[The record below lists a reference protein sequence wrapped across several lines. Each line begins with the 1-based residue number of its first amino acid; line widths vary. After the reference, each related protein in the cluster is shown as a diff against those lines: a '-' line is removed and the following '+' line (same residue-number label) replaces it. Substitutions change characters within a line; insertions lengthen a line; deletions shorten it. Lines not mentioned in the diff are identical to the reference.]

1 MANNK
6 KITFEGVDNGVFTL
20 MDKYRQTA
28 EKTYQELLRD
38 AKALNIASSDQIKLI
53 QSRVK
58 ELEKENRL
66 RLEATKLEL
75 SGQYARLSQNA
86 TPNQRRALLD
96 DMRGRISEAGSEFRQ
111 ENMMLSVLKEILD
124 EMKTAEANN
133 KKNAEDEKKQR
144 QEQISQINDQWET
157 RKSLWEQE
165 LSEDPEG
172 VRKNIRSKR
181 ITWFERAFMG
191 KRGDFEG
198 SEYDQEKL
206 TYQRNRQG
214 EKEKEPESFF
224 GALLKMEIL
233 KSILRSAQGMVG
245 AMSNAQSGDQLLNQ
259 MVGEIPFIGPFLS
272 MPRTR
277 MIDEQFKAQVPLN
290 KLMARTGNSSNMFSV
305 ENAGFSISET
315 MPIAEQVAL
324 AKGSGKNNEKDT
336 INSILLERAFAI
348 DRGVLNQMFSSNRL
362 TNNPNNI
369 VQTVALLMNQ
379 IPSLRAD
386 RTQLQEILT
395 LQNTLIEQQSQIVER
410 VNPESTAQVIAA
422 FRDVGGSFSDTR
434 ANSRIAS
441 INNALSNPSNDFQ
454 KARNFGVLS
463 KLNPGG
469 NYFNMLEMQEQGINQ
484 PGFLSET
491 LKQLEKEFGGGP
503 AFMLAVKQRLGLS
516 ATSTRQLVG
525 AYQKN
530 RSMFD
535 NITGTSS
542 SALKDLG
549 IDLSSEAGGLTSE
562 RERETAM
569 ISDAFVKGAVPG
581 LRMAGKLMAEDFVE
595 ALKNTKVDIGP
606 FNLGFGWAGSMLEKL
621 VPNGQ

>member
-1 MANNK
+1 MATNK
-6 KITFEGVDNGVFTL
+6 KISFEGVDNGVFTL

-38 AKALNIASSDQIKLI
+38 AKALNLASSDQIKLI
-53 QSRVK
+53 QARVK

-75 SGQYARLSQNA
+75 SGQFARLAPTA

-111 ENMMLSVLKEILD
+111 ENMMLSVLKDILD
-124 EMKTAEANN
+124 EMRKSEAEN

-144 QEQISQINDQWET
+144 QEQIDQINDQWET
-157 RKSLWEQE
+157 RRSLWEQE

-172 VRKNIRSKR
+172 VRRNIRSKR
-181 ITWFERAFMG
+181 VTWFERAFMG

-206 TYQRNRQG
+206 TYQRNRQREREG
-214 EKEKEPESFF
+214 EPESMF

-233 KSILRSAQGMVG
+233 KATLRSANNVVG
-245 AMSNAQSGDQLLNQ
+245 AFSNAQSGDQLLNQ
-259 MVGEIPFIGPFLS
+259 MVGEIPFIGGLLS

-290 KLMARTGNSSNMFSV
+290 KLMARTGRNANMFSV
-305 ENAGFSISET
+305 DNAGFSISET
-315 MPIAEQVAL
+315 LPLAEQIAV
-324 AKGSGKNNEKDT
+324 AKGSGKDNQKDT

-348 DRGVLNQMFSSNRL
+348 DRGTLNQMFSSNRL

-379 IPSLRAD
+379 IPSLRSD

-410 VNPESTAQVIAA
+410 VNPESTSQVIAA
-422 FRDVGGSFSDTR
+422 FRDVGGSFADSR
-434 ANSRIAS
+434 AMARIAS

-469 NYFNMLEMQEQGINQ
+469 SYFEMLEGEEQGINT

-491 LKQLEKEFGGGP
+491 MKQLQKESGGGD
-503 AFMLAVKQRLGLS
+503 AFRLAVKQRFGLS
-516 ATSTRQLVG
+516 ASSSRLLTDAFT
-525 AYQKN
+525 KN
-530 RSMFD
+530 RGIFD
-535 NITGTSS
+535 GITGSVPD
-542 SALKDLG
+542 ALKDLG

-581 LRMAGKLMAEDFVE
+581 LKMAGKLMAEDFVE
-595 ALKNTKVDIGP
+595 ALKNMKVDVGP
-606 FNLGFGWAGSMLEKL
+606 FDIKFGWVEKL
-621 VPNGQ
+621 IPNGQ